1 MLFPS
6 TATFSAQEEITCHRK
21 VRIRLVSRQPL
32 LGSETICKVR
42 DFSWFSIY
50 RSYVPLLWK
59 PPSRSIEVGTWQDFQ
74 GHVREA
80 VDHPALKV
88 PAMRV
93 IYVQLERLGS
103 FSMGSWALPFLG
115 LWNTF
120 RTWGGLSLSA
130 CGTGAMLILRQKR
143 EGLGALFAASPS
155 RPMHFKTISQ
165 MFSCWVRINISFCLY
180 STTENPHAV
189 LSSHG
194 WALGLLIIVWWTRK
208 SKRNEDSNMTEIQLN

>member
-1 MLFPS
+1 MSFNVALTPRCHLFLPASFSPRPSHCKMLMLFPS

-21 VRIRLVSRQPL
+21 VRTRLVSRQPL

-42 DFSWFSIY
+42 DFSCFSIY

-103 FSMGSWALPFLG
+103 FSMGS
-115 LWNTF
+115 
-120 RTWGGLSLSA
+120 
-130 CGTGAMLILRQKR
+130 
-143 EGLGALFAASPS
+143 
-155 RPMHFKTISQ
+155 
-165 MFSCWVRINISFCLY
+165 
-180 STTENPHAV
+180 
-189 LSSHG
+189 
-194 WALGLLIIVWWTRK
+194 
-208 SKRNEDSNMTEIQLN
+208 